1 MNKQINFNYSIVIFE
16 DGYYDEIT
24 QRKYSYYVYCTLHMR
39 LMLKIFLLKINK
51 IIIPVSYK

>member
-1 MNKQINFNYSIVIFE
+1 MH
-16 DGYYDEIT
+16 GYYDEIT